1 MLSVFNRREVYVTQN
16 MKKQAEVRDTL
27 AAAGI
32 NYTFKVCSRGGP
44 LGCFGMN
51 PLATSLLAREECSY
65 TFYVHK
71 KDYEWALSLLQRI
84 GNVGETA

>member
-1 MLSVFNRREVYVTQN
+1 MLSIFNRREVYVTQN
-16 MKKQAEVRDTL
+16 MKKQAEVREAL

-44 LGCFGMN
+44 LGGLGMR
-51 PLATSLLAREECSY
+51 PLTTSLLARGECSY

-71 KDYEWALSLLQRI
+71 KDYEWARSLLQRI
-84 GNVGETA
+84 GNAGATA